1 MYNKKEMK
9 NLLSVY
15 DKTLNRYICSPTNVL
30 DETTTD
36 AGYTYEGRTKNL
48 RQIEA
53 LFGEIM
59 YDLSDMDQ
67 SILDTY
73 NVSKMKMKIL
83 NDIRKSD
90 QLKKICKLFEDEFGF
105 RQVRI
110 FIEPV
115 FALNPISAISG
126 YTIPQSYFVRDLTTG
141 MPSLLKFKGKYYDE
155 KHQYYLGITMIS
167 EFLDR
172 SVFTPAE
179 VVAMLLHEIGHNF
192 EVSITSYIAE
202 VWSYCLFT
210 TAVFSNQTSTTAKK
224 IFKMLQ
230 DSFGRLFPDVILG
243 GIDKWTYL
251 FINNFPMFAN
261 IIKSILDTADK
272 ALKYV
277 LPVGGLSAASDLIEK
292 LSTSADNFN
301 INGTKIARNFL
312 GFGSERAADSFATIY
327 GYGDAFVSFIHKVDE
342 RYTIR
347 DKGIILD
354 AIGYIGGTFQ
364 TIINMTTGS
373 HPENQTRMQM
383 IIDDLKELK
392 DHKGFPPHV
401 RDMIKKDYDLSVHAY
416 NRYLEVSKD
425 PNLVGYIE
433 RYGRLVK
440 DVIKADS
447 RAYLL
452 NTSMI
457 RATLL
462 QRVANKIRGI
472 EMGG

>member
-1 MYNKKEMK
+1 M
-9 NLLSVY
+9 LSVY
-15 DKTLNRYICSPTNVL
+15 DKTLNRYICNSVSILN
-30 DETTTD
+30 EFATD
-36 AGYTYEGRTKNL
+36 AGYIYEGKTENL

-59 YDLSDMDQ
+59 YDVSDIDQ
-67 SILDTY
+67 SILDIY
-73 NVSKMKMKIL
+73 KVSKMKMKIL
-83 NDIRKSD
+83 NDIRKSE
-90 QLKKICKLFEDEFGF
+90 QLKKICKLFENEFGF

-115 FALNPISAISG
+115 FALDPASQISG
-126 YTIPQSYFVRDLTTG
+126 YSLPQSYFVRDLTTG
-141 MPSLLKFKGKYYDE
+141 MPSLLNFKGRYYDD
-155 KHQYYLGITMIS
+155 KHQYYLGLTMVS
-167 EFLDR
+167 EFLDK
-172 SVFTPAE
+172 SIFTPSE

-192 EVSITSYIAE
+192 EVSITSYISE

-210 TAVFSNQTSTTAKK
+210 TALFSDTTSTTAKK
-224 IFKMLQ
+224 MFRLLQ
-230 DSFGRLFPDVILG
+230 DTFGRLFPDVILA

-261 IIKSILDTADK
+261 IIKSIVDITDK

-277 LPVGGLSAASDLIEK
+277 FAGGGLSKAYDYIQKFPDILEK
-292 LSTSADNFN
+292 GIDIRRAGQNL
-301 INGTKIARNFL
+301 L
-312 GFGSERAADSFATIY
+312 GFGRERAADSFATIY
-327 GYGDAFVSFIHKVDE
+327 GYGDSLISLNHKLDE

-354 AIGYIGGTFQ
+354 TLGYIGGAFQ
-364 TIINMTTGS
+364 TIISIATDS

-401 RDMIKKDYDLSVHAY
+401 RDMIKKDYELSVHAY

-425 PNLVGYIE
+425 PNLIGYIE

-462 QRVANKIRGI
+462 QRVVNKIRGI
-472 EMGG
+472 EMRG

>member
-1 MYNKKEMK
+1 M
-9 NLLSVY
+9 LSVY
-15 DKTLNRYICSPTNVL
+15 DKTLNRYLCNPINTLNEV
-30 DETTTD
+30 TTD
-36 AGYTYEGRTKNL
+36 AGYTYTGKTKNL
-48 RQIEA
+48 QQIEA
-53 LFGEIM
+53 LFNEIM
-59 YDLSDMDQ
+59 YDVSDIDQ

-73 NVSKMKMKIL
+73 KVSKIKMDII
-83 NDIRKSD
+83 NNIRKSD

-110 FIEPV
+110 FVEPV
-115 FALNPISAISG
+115 FALSPISPISG
-126 YTIPQSYFVRDLTTG
+126 YTVPQSYFVRDLTTD

-167 EFLDR
+167 EYLDK
-172 SVFTPAE
+172 SVFTPSE
-179 VVAMLLHEIGHNF
+179 VVAILLHEIGHNF
-192 EVSITSYIAE
+192 EVSITSYLAE

-210 TAVFSNQTSTTAKK
+210 TAIFSDTTSATAKK
-224 IFKMLQ
+224 IFKLLQ
-230 DSFGRLFPDVILG
+230 DTFGRLFPDVVLG

-261 IIKSILDTADK
+261 IIKSIIDIADK
-272 ALKYV
+272 ALKYIF
-277 LPVGGLSAASDLIEK
+277 PVGGLSTASDFIEK
-292 LSTSADNFN
+292 LSTSTSIAID
-301 INGTKIARNFL
+301 GTKIGRNFL

-327 GYGDAFVSFIHKVDE
+327 GYGDAFISSIHKVDE
-342 RYTIR
+342 RYNIR

-354 AIGYIGGTFQ
+354 TLGYIGGTFQ
-364 TIINMTTGS
+364 TIINLATGS

-392 DHKGFPPHV
+392 DHKAFPPHV
-401 RDMIKKDYDLSVHAY
+401 REMIKKDYNLSVHAY

-425 PNLVGYIE
+425 PNLAGYLE
-433 RYGRLVK
+433 KYGRLIKDMVK
-440 DVIKADS
+440 VDL

-462 QRVANKIRGI
+462 QRIANKIRGVNY
-472 EMGG
+472 E